1 MERDEHHRERAR
13 RARADG
19 RDACRTKEPGPHAE
33 DVIRGL
39 GASARTA
46 DASGS
51 RPLKVAVAHGRRR
64 LLFCYSTTDAWLRTD
79 ETEAWARDVY
89 RLAVEKGLT
98 RVVEALYEAR
108 ARVLKTDGGTP

>member
-1 MERDEHHRERAR
+1 MHAVLRNQVHMLKTLLERL
-13 RARADG
+13 G
-19 RDACRTKEPGPHAE
+19 R
-33 DVIRGL
+33 L
-39 GASARTA
+39 GARTA

-51 RPLKVAVAHGRRR
+51 RPLKVAVAHGREAASI
-64 LLFCYSTTDAWLRTD
+64 LLLDHGAWLRTD

-108 ARVLKTDGGTP
+108 ARVLKTRGGTP